1 LNLLLILFGGLE
13 ILAGLLALISP
24 APVVSLQLEVPVVW
38 IAAVLTRLFG
48 AEVFSLG
55 LACLKARDEVQSLA
69 GLAVSI
75 RTRPTTRWQPWLLS
89 GLQQGRAWAACCC
102 GERGLSIRFSA
113 C

>member
-1 LNLLLILFGGLE
+1 VARPVWGCTEGGSPTSLKLLLILFGGLE

-24 APVVSLQLEVPVVW
+24 PPMVSLQLEVPVVW

-55 LACLKARDEVQSLA
+55 LAYLKARDDVQSLA

-75 RTRPTTRWQPWLLS
+75 RTLPTTCWQPWL
-89 GLQQGRAWAACCC
+89 
-102 GERGLSIRFSA
+102 
-113 C
+113 

>member
-1 LNLLLILFGGLE
+1 MKLLVILFGGLE

-48 AEVFSLG
+48 AEVFSLE
-55 LACLKARDEVQSLA
+55 LACLKARDDVQSLA

-75 RTRPTTRWQPWLLS
+75 RTRPTTCWQPWL
-89 GLQQGRAWAACCC
+89 
-102 GERGLSIRFSA
+102 
-113 C
+113 

>member
-1 LNLLLILFGGLE
+1 MKLLLILFGGLE

-55 LACLKARDEVQSLA
+55 LACLKARDDVQSLA

-75 RTRPTTRWQPWLLS
+75 RTRPTTCWQPWL
-89 GLQQGRAWAACCC
+89 
-102 GERGLSIRFSA
+102 
-113 C
+113 